1 LFKDYYKILEV
12 SRNATADEI
21 KIGYRNLAKKYHPDA
36 NIPNFNFNAIM
47 QEINEAYEVLKDDN
61 KRKNYN
67 SQYANELKN
76 SSQMPKECIEN
87 ENKLKSENAQLKTQY
102 ANELNKTQDL
112 NNRINSLT
120 SELNNTKTQLSNEIK
135 KTQDLNN
142 RINSL
147 TSELNNT
154 KTELNNTKTQLNNTK
169 TQLSNEIK
177 KSADLNNRINS
188 LTSELNNTK
197 TQLNNTKTQLA
208 NELNKSL
215 TSELINYLMKL
226 FLNEN
231 KRKNYNSQYAN
242 ELKNSSQNSNF
253 IIWNGKDIK
262 DFGAKPEV
270 YGTYKEFV
278 KDGFIEDEFE
288 TVAESE
294 EQLAKS
300 GMLNAYFGVQ
310 NINMKYTADKT
321 EFDVSINGFAN
332 FKITIQRNI
341 AREFKEQ
348 VKSFD
353 FNFDR
358 KLQLDSISVLF
369 NNQLFY
375 GRDFNKDL
383 LVEKERLEKE
393 RLEKE
398 RLEKE
403 RLEKERQIEIA
414 SKTITIGNLMF
425 QDAELPNKMN
435 WNDACKYCE
444 NLRLLGFS
452 DWRLPTIEELR
463 IAYQHKSEFRNMQND
478 CYWSST
484 ISKTDTSSSWNLYF
498 GNGNDYGDYQSI
510 NGLFRCV
517 R

>member
-12 SRNATADEI
+12 SRNATTDEI

-76 SSQMPKECIEN
+76 SSQK
-87 ENKLKSENAQLKTQY
+87 
-102 ANELNKTQDL
+102 
-112 NNRINSLT
+112 NS
-120 SELNNTKTQLSNEIK
+120 
-135 KTQDLNN
+135 
-142 RINSL
+142 
-147 TSELNNT
+147 
-154 KTELNNTKTQLNNTK
+154 
-169 TQLSNEIK
+169 
-177 KSADLNNRINS
+177 
-188 LTSELNNTK
+188 
-197 TQLNNTKTQLA
+197 
-208 NELNKSL
+208 
-215 TSELINYLMKL
+215 
-226 FLNEN
+226 
-231 KRKNYNSQYAN
+231 SQYAN
-242 ELKNSSQNSNF
+242 ELKNSSQNSDF

-262 DFGAKPEV
+262 DFGVKPEG
-270 YGTYKEFV
+270 YISYQAFV
-278 KDGFIEDEFE
+278 KAGFVEDEFE

-294 EQLAKS
+294 ERLAKS

-310 NINMKYTADKT
+310 NINMKYTAEKT

-358 KLQLDSISVLF
+358 NLQLDSISVLF

-375 GRDFNKDL
+375 GRDFIKDL
-383 LVEKERLEKE
+383 LKE
-393 RLEKE
+393 
-398 RLEKE
+398 
-403 RLEKERQIEIA
+403 IIA

-463 IAYQHKSEFRNMQND
+463 IAYQHKSEFRNMQNAP
-478 CYWSST
+478 YWS
-484 ISKTDTSSSWNLYF
+484 ISKHNTSYSWQLNFYF
-498 GNGNDYGDYQSI
+498 GNEGNYYQG
-510 NGLFRCV
+510 NNFLFRCI
-517 R
+517 RNNQ

>member
-1 LFKDYYKILEV
+1 
-12 SRNATADEI
+12 
-21 KIGYRNLAKKYHPDA
+21 
-36 NIPNFNFNAIM
+36 M

-76 SSQMPKECIEN
+76 SSQK
-87 ENKLKSENAQLKTQY
+87 
-102 ANELNKTQDL
+102 
-112 NNRINSLT
+112 NS
-120 SELNNTKTQLSNEIK
+120 
-135 KTQDLNN
+135 
-142 RINSL
+142 
-147 TSELNNT
+147 
-154 KTELNNTKTQLNNTK
+154 
-169 TQLSNEIK
+169 
-177 KSADLNNRINS
+177 
-188 LTSELNNTK
+188 
-197 TQLNNTKTQLA
+197 
-208 NELNKSL
+208 
-215 TSELINYLMKL
+215 
-226 FLNEN
+226 
-231 KRKNYNSQYAN
+231 SQYAN
-242 ELKNSSQNSNF
+242 ELKNSSQNSDF

-262 DFGAKPEV
+262 DFGVKPEG
-270 YGTYKEFV
+270 YISYQAFV
-278 KDGFIEDEFE
+278 KAGFVEDEFE

-294 EQLAKS
+294 ERLAKS

-310 NINMKYTADKT
+310 NINMKYTAEKT

-358 KLQLDSISVLF
+358 NLQLDSISVLF

-375 GRDFNKDL
+375 GRDFIKDL
-383 LVEKERLEKE
+383 LKE
-393 RLEKE
+393 
-398 RLEKE
+398 
-403 RLEKERQIEIA
+403 IIA

-452 DWRLPTIEELR
+452 DWRLPTIEELK

-478 CYWSST
+478 WYWSST
-484 ISKTDTSSSWNLYF
+484 IHKDYTSYSWGLDF
-498 GNGNDYGDYQSI
+498 NDGDGYYDGQGYSY
-510 NGLFRCV
+510 LFRCI
-517 R
+517 RNNQ